1 MSHFWKTQLRGFKE
15 TCSHAVSHKY
25 IVRWQESFLEVLVK
39 VHCWA
44 VAPGVLTF
52 PTQLL
57 NSCCYSESI
66 PEFNWKRF
74 KKNCMAKHEENSSVG
89 LPHPQ
94 HLCCPVNTAAGGL
107 GHRTRNLPC
116 WAPSPPMIIQSRQ
129 STGVLLPRGVI
140 TPDLTS
146 VASKGQE
153 LLAAPH
159 SPFLW
164 RKLPPPASMLLQAP
178 VVPTR

>member
-1 MSHFWKTQLRGFKE
+1 
-15 TCSHAVSHKY
+15 
-25 IVRWQESFLEVLVK
+25 
-39 VHCWA
+39 
-44 VAPGVLTF
+44 
-52 PTQLL
+52 
-57 NSCCYSESI
+57 
-66 PEFNWKRF
+66 
-74 KKNCMAKHEENSSVG
+74 MAKHEENPSVG

-178 VVPTR
+178 VVPTW